1 MDDRKIRSLPDSPTR
16 MITDGTLQREYSNLL
31 LKEPVNP
38 NISPSARALL
48 SYLYQLQ
55 GKAIISGQH
64 EYLESPNQFS
74 PYIFS
79 VTGKYP
85 KLKGVEFGA
94 INGQSDQTTYNQRA
108 NVVNAC
114 KDWVLNKGGII
125 TATYHATFPGTANT
139 WANVQADCTP
149 EQFEPIITPGTDLYN
164 ALIEDIDQV
173 AVHLKALRDANV
185 PVLWRPYHEMNGT
198 WFWWGG
204 QPKFNNLWE
213 IMYNRYVNV
222 HGLNNLLW
230 VWSPNANNQWCQNA
244 ADFYVGHNRAD
255 ALGMDIYN
263 NDFRAWHHQ
272 ELLRIGEGRIIA
284 ITENGQ
290 NPDPTTLRQKQ
301 YMYSWFM
308 TWGSY
313 VKDGSR
319 NPADKLQALYND
331 PFVLT
336 LDEQYPPENAVYPPD
351 TSIGNGL
358 WGDYY
363 VGPNFEKYY
372 LGKTVPTIDYNWMKG
387 TPVGNY
393 SMSIKW
399 AGYLRP
405 RFTEDYTLYTKASD
419 GVRLYLDNRLLLDDW
434 TVHSTQEHSVTIRLE
449 AGKYYFIEL
458 HYFNGGDPEAAVS
471 LSWSSPSQPKE
482 VIPQSQLYTG

>member
-1 MDDRKIRSLPDSPTR
+1 MDDRKIRSLPDSATS

-125 TATYHATFPGTANT
+125 TATYHAAFPGTANT

-173 AVHLKALRDANV
+173 AVHLKALRDADV

-213 IMYNRYVNV
+213 IMYSRYVNV
-222 HGLNNLLW
+222 PVRITLFDTFVDRHLRCIVMQVDQQLKRIKFCSSENNWDRIEGGGDSFCRYIKVNNITSCNKILNKHDYQLILSSAVQMKLNN
-230 VWSPNANNQWCQNA
+230 
-244 ADFYVGHNRAD
+244 
-255 ALGMDIYN
+255 I
-263 NDFRAWHHQ
+263 
-272 ELLRIGEGRIIA
+272 
-284 ITENGQ
+284 
-290 NPDPTTLRQKQ
+290 
-301 YMYSWFM
+301 
-308 TWGSY
+308 
-313 VKDGSR
+313 
-319 NPADKLQALYND
+319 
-331 PFVLT
+331 
-336 LDEQYPPENAVYPPD
+336 
-351 TSIGNGL
+351 
-358 WGDYY
+358 
-363 VGPNFEKYY
+363 
-372 LGKTVPTIDYNWMKG
+372 
-387 TPVGNY
+387 
-393 SMSIKW
+393 
-399 AGYLRP
+399 
-405 RFTEDYTLYTKASD
+405 TKAPHSAKPSEEPF
-419 GVRLYLDNRLLLDDW
+419 RLN
-434 TVHSTQEHSVTIRLE
+434 
-449 AGKYYFIEL
+449 
-458 HYFNGGDPEAAVS
+458 S
-471 LSWSSPSQPKE
+471 LQDKNSNK
-482 VIPQSQLYTG
+482 